1 MRQGIVIS
9 AWNILGVAG
18 LSIGM
23 VACGGGGGDRNLAQE
38 DPLPDT
44 ANGPVA
50 CVGGMAGGY
59 ACSGISLEKRVSLG
73 DMGGMAGNDIWGWTD
88 GATGNEY
95 ALMGMDNGTAFVDVT
110 DPQNPVVLGRL
121 PTATRS
127 SIWRD
132 IKVYMDHAYI
142 VADGAGAHGM
152 QVFDLTRLRGV
163 AAPQTFAPDVA
174 YGDFGNA
181 HNLAINEDTGFAYAV
196 GTNTCAQGL
205 HMIDIRTPLNPVFAG
220 CHPAFDT
227 HDTQCVS
234 YAGPDADHAGQ
245 EICFSSAEDRVE
257 IADVSLKGAATTIST
272 LGYPNRGFVHQ
283 AWLTEDHRFLLVGDE
298 ADETTFNVP
307 TRTHVLDVSDL
318 DAPAFVFAYEGPTS
332 AIDHNLYVL
341 GNRVF
346 EANYTSGL
354 RVIEFGDLSNQEMTE
369 VAFFDTYP
377 GSEAAIFDGAWSV
390 YPYFPSGT
398 IIVSDVSNGLY
409 ILSMP

>member
-1 MRQGIVIS
+1 MRTGILIG
-9 AWNILGVAG
+9 AWNIVGIAG
-18 LSIGM
+18 LSVGLL
-23 VACGGGGGDRNLAQE
+23 ACGGGGDRNFAQE

-44 ANGPVA
+44 ANGPAV
-50 CVGGMAGGY
+50 CVGGLAGDF
-59 ACSGISLEKRVSLG
+59 ACSGVNLEKRVALG
-73 DMGGMAGNDIWGWTD
+73 DMGGVAGNDIWGWTD
-88 GATGNEY
+88 GVTGNEY
-95 ALMGMDNGTAFVDVT
+95 ALMGMDNGTAFVDIT

-121 PTATRS
+121 PTATVS

-163 AAPQTFAPDVA
+163 AAPQTFAPDVV

-196 GTNTCAQGL
+196 GTNTCAKGL
-205 HMIDIRTPLNPVFAG
+205 HMIDIRTPINPVFAG

-234 YAGPDADHAGQ
+234 YAGPDPDQAGK

-272 LGYPNRGFVHQ
+272 TGYPDLGFVHQ
-283 AWLTEDHRFLLVGDE
+283 AWLTEDHRFVLVGDE

-369 VAFFDTYP
+369 VAFFDTFP
-377 GSEAAIFDGAWSV
+377 GGEAAVFDGAWSV
-390 YPYFPSGT
+390 YPFFPSGT
-398 IIVSDVSNGLY
+398 IVVSDVSNGLF